1 MVTSGSDKP
10 RRTNPSWVTEKGLE
24 MILRGLRERQGV
36 TQKAIADAAEVSPAA
51 ITRLESG
58 DRRPSRDVL
67 GRLATVFGTT
77 AEELIVAAEQLQ
89 AGEELDTVLDALPA
103 REPRSLDVPAEVA
116 GDYGPAPD
124 TAPRAVPPP
133 SVPASPPL
141 SRHELQS
148 RAAADRV
155 TRHPDPD
162 AAVQL
167 LAEVADWIATPDTT
181 RDLAA
186 LRREFHEVFQGTT
199 AGAEPVAAM
208 PTGEVRY
215 VFPHAVGKDA
225 NGKLWIDPLSRA
237 RTGGYDDQ
245 DPRAER
251 YDDGQVVLDI
261 SRLTDPSFQPRDHD
275 RHRLRVR
282 VEQPAA
288 SPEVGPLSELYA
300 RTVLEIDWT
309 DDMRLVVQHRDEGV
323 TEGSFPDGAER
334 IHVITAANPR
344 SRLLRVSEN
353 HERNRLLAQDLEAAG
368 LDHRPAIGRSP
379 DSSWSEP
386 SFAVIDA
393 ERDLLLDLARRY
405 EQHAIFEWTPKH
417 RSVLWADSGS
427 APGRHGWSAWS
438 HGS

>member
-1 MVTSGSDKP
+1 MATGGTDKP
-10 RRTNPSWVTEKGLE
+10 RRTNPSWVSEEGLDT
-24 MILRGLRERQGV
+24 ILRGLRERRGV

-67 GRLATVFGTT
+67 GRLAAVFGATPKD
-77 AEELIVAAEQLQ
+77 LIIAAEHLQ
-89 AGEELDTVLDALPA
+89 QGEDLERVLDAIPA
-103 REPRSLDVPAEVA
+103 QGPPSLAVPAEVA

-124 TAPRAVPPP
+124 QQAMGPPAPAV
-133 SVPASPPL
+133 PL

-167 LAEVADWIATPDTT
+167 LAEVADWIATPDPT

-186 LRREFHEVFQGTT
+186 LRRELQEVFQGTA
-199 AGAEPVAAM
+199 AGTDPVAAM

-215 VFPHAVGKDA
+215 VFPHAVGRDDH
-225 NGKLWIDPLSRA
+225 GHLWIDPLSRA
-237 RTGGYDDQ
+237 RTGGYDQ
-245 DPRAER
+245 TDPRVER

-261 SRLTDPSFQPRDHD
+261 SRLAETRFPPRDHD

-282 VEQPAA
+282 IEDPAA
-288 SPEVGPLSELYA
+288 APVPESLGGLYA

-309 DDMRLVVQHRDEGV
+309 DDTRLVIEHRDAGV
-323 TEGSFPDGAER
+323 TEGPFPEGAER
-334 IHVITAANPR
+334 MHVITAANPR
-344 SRLLRVSEN
+344 SRLLRASEN
-353 HERNRLLAQDLEAAG
+353 QERNRLLAQDLDAAG
-368 LDHRPAIGRSP
+368 LTYRPAIGRSP
-379 DSSWSEP
+379 DTSWSEA

-393 ERDLLLDLARRY
+393 DPDTLIDLARRY
-405 EQHAIFEWTPKH
+405 EQHAIFEWTPEH
-417 RSVLWADSGS
+417 RTVLWTDQDAE
-427 APGRHGWSAWS
+427 PLHYGWDARPSTA
-438 HGS
+438 